1 MEDKLVTLAIHTYQ
15 KALMVKMLLENE
27 GVEVFL
33 HNVNLIQP
41 VVSAGVRVRI
51 KESDLPKALKVI
63 EVSDFFKKLEQ
74 EEYGMEEE
82 AEPQKPQK
90 KTILIPV
97 DFSDYSI
104 RACELGFNYASKIGA
119 DIHITHA
126 YYTPIYPASVSI
138 GESFMYQPANEEIS
152 LEIFKKVQ
160 EDMKN
165 LKRYIKKKTDSGEW
179 DRVEYTYSLHEGL
192 PEEEIIRVCK
202 ELKPLMIIMGTRG
215 KNRKDLDL
223 IGSVT
228 AEIIER
234 TRVPVF
240 AIPENTPFRKFS
252 QVRNIA
258 FGTNLEQ
265 KDLVAIDTLF
275 RTLKNDNI
283 SFYLFHVTCNKDAWD
298 EIKLGG
304 IKEYFSRQYPE
315 MKICHNI
322 IDGQDFVLNLEK
334 FIRDNAIDIISL
346 TTYHRN
352 IFSRI
357 FNPSMARR
365 MLFHTDTPILVLR
378 E

>member
-1 MEDKLVTLAIHTYQ
+1 MEEKLVTLAIHTYQ

-27 GVEVFL
+27 GIEAFL

-41 VVSAGVRVRI
+41 VISAGVRIRI

-63 EVSDFFKKLEQ
+63 EESDFFKKLEQ
-74 EEYGMEEE
+74 EEYGKEEE
-82 AEPQKPQK
+82 PQK

-104 RACELGFNYASKIGA
+104 RACELGFNYAAKVGA
-119 DIHITHA
+119 DVHITHA
-126 YYTPIYPASVSI
+126 YYAPVYPASISI
-138 GESFMYQPANEEIS
+138 GENFMYQPGNEEVSI
-152 LEIFKKVQ
+152 EILRKVQ
-160 EDMKN
+160 EDMKK
-165 LKRYIKKKTDSGEW
+165 LKLQIKEKINSGEW

-192 PEEEIIRVCK
+192 PEEEIIRVSK

-258 FGTNLEQ
+258 FGTNFEQ
-265 KDLVAIDTLF
+265 KDLIAIDTLF
-275 RTLKNDNI
+275 RMLKHDNI
-283 SFYLFHVTCNKDAWD
+283 SFYLFHITQSKQDTWD

-304 IKEYFSRQYPE
+304 IKEYLSGQYPE
-315 MKICHNI
+315 MNIYHNM

-334 FIRDNAIDIISL
+334 FIRDNAIDVISL

>member
-1 MEDKLVTLAIHTYQ
+1 MDDQLVTLAIRTYQ
-15 KALMVKMLLENE
+15 KALMMKMLLENE
-27 GVEVFL
+27 GVSVFL
-33 HNVNLIQP
+33 HNVNQIQP

-51 KESDLPKALKVI
+51 KESDLPKALKLI
-63 EVSDFFKKLEQ
+63 EKSDFFKKLE
-74 EEYGMEEE
+74 EENGEKN
-82 AEPQKPQK
+82 AEPLK

-104 RACELGFNYASKIGA
+104 RACELGFNYASKINAG
-119 DIHITHA
+119 IHITHA
-126 YYTPIYPASVSI
+126 YYTPIYPESISI
-138 GESFMYQPANEEIS
+138 GETFMYQTGNEEVTAEV
-152 LEIFKKVQ
+152 LKKVRK
-160 EDMKN
+160 E
-165 LKRYIKKKTDSGEW
+165 LKKFKQQVKEKIDSGEW
-179 DRVEYTYSLHEGL
+179 DNVEYTYSLHEGL
-192 PEEEIIRVCK
+192 PEEEIIRVSK
-202 ELKPLMIIMGTRG
+202 ELKPEMIIMGTRG

-228 AEIIER
+228 AEVIER

-252 QVRNIA
+252 EIRNIA
-258 FGTNLEQ
+258 FGTSFEQ
-265 KDLVAIDTLF
+265 KDLIVIDALF
-275 RTLKNDNI
+275 RTLSNE
-283 SFYLFHVTCNKDAWD
+283 SVAFHLFHVAHNKQDAWN

-304 IKEYFSRQYPE
+304 IKEYLSKQYPKME
-315 MKICHNI
+315 IHYDI
-322 IDGQDFVLNLEK
+322 IDGQDFVLSLEK
-334 FIRDNAIDIISL
+334 FIRNNAIDVISL